1 MAIRVYPYL
10 SPRVIEVLAPLTEIS
25 IQTLTDQIKDWEDE
39 PSSLTYPILV
49 KTFGKQVLGGG
60 IFVGITA
67 ELQNAKVSFQ
77 ARSAPDEIL
86 CTISGGNLVAAGDG
100 GLPMNPIFPTAYT
113 QVIIAQSSSATI
125 ATPPSDDHLIYLI
138 NSLRGKQRQV
148 GSFWYW
154 NPNPGSGSDTN
165 DGTTPGKAVATF
177 SKAHT
182 LASAGTGDTIFC
194 LASNTSG
201 TTTVTERLNITKAN
215 LKVMGPGQAF
225 RLIPTLTTAPT
236 VTIAAAGVEVSGLYI
251 GTATTGSQ
259 DAISV
264 TANNAFIQDCWIANV
279 RGDGISVT
287 TSSRTQVQSCVI
299 EHCGGSGAGDGVKLG
314 DTTTEAFVSRC
325 IIFDNINGVSLAGTG
340 LADNVFENNLIYQ
353 HSGYGITIGADVLR
367 THVRSGHSFNKN
379 TAGNTYDEPPT
390 AGKDTYIETGGAV
403 TAEDRALIADAVWDE
418 VISGHLTSGTTG
430 KTLKDAKTKATLASL
445 K

>member
-1 MAIRVYPYL
+1 MSLIRVYPYL

-25 IQTLTDQIKDWEDE
+25 IQTLTNEIKDWEDE

-49 KTFGKQVLGGG
+49 KTFGKQTLGGG

-77 ARSAPDEIL
+77 ARDGTDDPPEVL
-86 CTISGGNLVAAGDG
+86 CTISGGNLVAVDST

-154 NPNPGSGSDTN
+154 NPNPGSGSDAN

-177 SKAHT
+177 SKAQT

-194 LASNTSG
+194 LASNSSG
-201 TTTVTERLNITKAN
+201 TTTVIETLNITTAN

-225 RLIPTLTTAPT
+225 RLIPTATTAPT

-251 GTATTGSQ
+251 GTAATGSQ

-279 RGDGISVT
+279 RGHGVNVS

-299 EHCGGSGAGDGVKLG
+299 EHCGTSGTGDGIKLG
-314 DTTTEAFVSRC
+314 DTTTEAYINRC
-325 IIFDNINGVSLAGTG
+325 IIFDNKNGVSLAGTG
-340 LADNVFENNLIYQ
+340 LADNILENNLIYQ
-353 HSGYGITIGADVLR
+353 HTGYGITIGVGPLR
-367 THVRSGHSFNKN
+367 THVRSGHTFNKN
-379 TAGNTYDEPPT
+379 TLGNTTYP
-390 AGKDTYIETGGAV
+390 AGYDTYVETQAGGLNATEV
-403 TAEDRALIADAVWDE
+403 ANAVWDE

>member
-1 MAIRVYPYL
+1 
-10 SPRVIEVLAPLTEIS
+10 
-25 IQTLTDQIKDWEDE
+25 WEDE

-49 KTFGKQVLGGG
+49 KTFGKQTLGGG

-77 ARSAPDEIL
+77 ARDGTDTPPEVL
-86 CTISGGNLVAAGDG
+86 CTISGGNLVALDANGAS
-100 GLPMNPIFPTAYT
+100 MNPIYPTAYT
-113 QVIIAQSSSATI
+113 QVVIAQSSSATI

-177 SKAHT
+177 SKAQT

-201 TTTVTERLNITKAN
+201 TTTVTETLNITTAN
-215 LKVMGPGQAF
+215 LKVMGPGQSF
-225 RLIPTLTTAPT
+225 RLIPTATTSPT
-236 VTIAAAGVEVSGLYI
+236 VTVAAAGVEVSGLYI
-251 GTATTGSQ
+251 GTATTGTQ

-264 TANNAFIQDCWIANV
+264 SANNAFIQDCWIANV
-279 RGDGISVT
+279 RGHGVNVS
-287 TSSRTQVQSCVI
+287 TSSRTQIQSCVI
-299 EHCGGSGAGDGVKLG
+299 EHCGASGTGDGVKLG

-325 IIFDNINGVSLAGTG
+325 IIFDNKNGVSLAGTG
-340 LADNVFENNLIYQ
+340 LADNVLENNLIYQ
-353 HSGYGITIGADVLR
+353 HTGYGITIGAGPLR
-367 THVRSGHSFNKN
+367 THVRSGHTFNKN
-379 TAGNTYDEPPT
+379 TAGNTTYP
-390 AGKDTYIETGGAV
+390 AGYDTYVETQAGGLNATEV
-403 TAEDRALIADAVWDE
+403 ANAVWDE